1 MIITEED
8 YVEYSRYDQLS
19 YLDYGSANIEL
30 YVKNRL
36 TMNDL
41 SYHDKLIDQVLEQI
55 QNDISDGDLTAI
67 AELLTFVPIE
77 NLEGYLPEKL

>member
-30 YVKNRL
+30 YV
-36 TMNDL
+36 
-41 SYHDKLIDQVLEQI
+41 DKEYVGDMKVWKDSEM
-55 QNDISDGDLTAI
+55 DGREYITLNYEIVYLD
-67 AELLTFVPIE
+67 ELKTV
-77 NLEGYLPEKL
+77 